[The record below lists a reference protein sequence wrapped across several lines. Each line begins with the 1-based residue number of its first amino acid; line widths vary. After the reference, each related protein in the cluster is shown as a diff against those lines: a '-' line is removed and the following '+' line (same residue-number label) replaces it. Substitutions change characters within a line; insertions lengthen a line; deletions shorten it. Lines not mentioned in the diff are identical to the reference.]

1 MISTRNLFV
10 AFALGGILAAPSLA
24 SAQYGGQ
31 GLGSALNSNAS
42 AHQGQVKPG
51 VDDLTSRA
59 MTETPFKIIKD
70 VKLGL
75 KDADPTVR
83 VAELMKLRNLGDPEV
98 NSILIT
104 SMSDPDVRVKVKAID
119 ILGARE
125 ANAAVSTM
133 SRMLFLRSTEPI
145 VKLHLVAALGRVGDA
160 QGSLPVMQYLGE
172 DQDERGR
179 GTAVFALGEIGSD
192 TAVPLL
198 NKVIAEDQ
206 SQMVLQLAQESLQKI
221 DGELPTERIKAVASD
236 STKAKL
242 QPTDQKL
249 TQAAMGEFE
258 QAVRGVPEILDCFY
272 VAGSN
277 DYLLRFTYCD
287 AGDLERFHTE
297 VLERLPGVVRSNSM
311 LVLRTVKK
319 TTALAV

>member
-206 SQMVLQLAQESLQKI
+206 SQMVRRLAQESLQKI

-249 TQAAMGEFE
+249 DKMREMDRKMQ
-258 QAVRGVPEILDCFY
+258 
-272 VAGSN
+272 
-277 DYLLRFTYCD
+277 D
-287 AGDLERFHTE
+287 AER
-297 VLERLPGVVRSNSM
+297 
-311 LVLRTVKK
+311 
-319 TTALAV
+319 

>member
-1 MISTRNLFV
+1 MIKSRILFV
-10 AFALGGILAAPSLA
+10 TFALGAVLVLSHPAA
-24 SAQYGGQ
+24 AQYGGQ
-31 GLGSALNSNAS
+31 GLGSALSGDPMS
-42 AHQGQVKPG
+42 HQGNVKPG

-59 MTETPFKIIKD
+59 MQETPFKIIKA

-75 KDADPTVR
+75 KDADPGVR
-83 VAELMKLRNLGDPEV
+83 VSELIKLRNLADPEV

-125 ANAAVSTM
+125 ANAAVPTM

-145 VKLHLVAALGRVGDA
+145 VKLHLVAAVGRIGDS
-160 QGSLPVMQYLGE
+160 QCTLPVMQYLGE

-192 TAVPLL
+192 SAVPLL

-206 SQMVLQLAQESLQKI
+206 SPMVQRLAKEALQKI

-236 STKAKL
+236 SSKEKL

-249 TQAAMGEFE
+249 DKIREMDKKLQ
-258 QAVRGVPEILDCFY
+258 
-272 VAGSN
+272 
-277 DYLLRFTYCD
+277 D
-287 AGDLERFHTE
+287 AER
-297 VLERLPGVVRSNSM
+297 
-311 LVLRTVKK
+311 
-319 TTALAV
+319 